1 MKTEINP
8 SYIGILQLY
17 SYYAL
22 DSLSQVHFIGKG
34 EPWFIKENGQDG
46 YPKNYLIGLVIS
58 FQECF
63 NYLEYDNDTLLL
75 ANKLLYFLT
84 DQLRHGDGSFFT
96 KEAILHNND
105 WVWIRET
112 ASKILYLLDYYPV
125 NIKKP
130 LDIYNF
136 IEPYDYIVKLNKKWR

>member
-1 MKTEINP
+1 
-8 SYIGILQLY
+8 
-17 SYYAL
+17 
-22 DSLSQVHFIGKG
+22 
-34 EPWFIKENGQDG
+34 
-46 YPKNYLIGLVIS
+46 
-58 FQECF
+58 
-63 NYLEYDNDTLLL
+63 YLEYDNDTLVL

-96 KEAILHNND
+96 KEAILHSND